1 MDGVTAEL
9 KEVIARDRP
18 EGDTYDVLGHFQV
31 SESLMNINN
40 QIITIA
46 ASNLH
51 ISGWSSR

>member
-9 KEVIARDRP
+9 KKVIARDRP

-46 ASNLH
+46 ASKPTY
-51 ISGWSSR
+51 